1 MYAVLIDNLQ
11 ETEEREEK
19 KTNSKMSHQYVACF
33 RHGPFGS
40 SNRSGGKIP
49 RTHDFGFVYAT

>member
-1 MYAVLIDNLQ
+1 
-11 ETEEREEK
+11 
-19 KTNSKMSHQYVACF
+19 MSHQYVACF

-40 SNRSGGKIP
+40 FNRSGGKIP